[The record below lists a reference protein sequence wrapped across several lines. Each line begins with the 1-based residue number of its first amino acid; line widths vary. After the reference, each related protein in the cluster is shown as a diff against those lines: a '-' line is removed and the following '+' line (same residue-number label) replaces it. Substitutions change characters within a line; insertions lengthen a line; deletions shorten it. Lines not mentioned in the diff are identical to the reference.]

1 MKEARRGM
9 FGYEL
14 QGLEHS
20 DPGFFGWKIWKL
32 ELDLSE
38 GLGVGLGLTIELVV
52 VTVLARS
59 VLPNAARKVLELVG
73 ISGV

>member
-1 MKEARRGM
+1 MEEASRGV

-20 DPGFFGWKIWKL
+20 DPGFFGWEVWKL

-38 GLGVGLGLTIELVV
+38 GLGVGLGLGVELVV
-52 VTVLARS
+52 VTILTRP
-59 VLPNAARKVLELVG
+59 VLPNAPVRFWNWLA
-73 ISGV
+73 SGV